1 VQAVTAGLVGG
12 VDEAAQGAD
21 DLAGPDRA
29 RVGLGGVFQVPE
41 QVLVMPIS
49 A

>member
-1 VQAVTAGLVGG
+1 
-12 VDEAAQGAD
+12 VDEAAQGVRGQ
-21 DLAGPDRA
+21 AGPDRV
-29 RVGLGGVFQVPE
+29 RVALGGVFKIAQ